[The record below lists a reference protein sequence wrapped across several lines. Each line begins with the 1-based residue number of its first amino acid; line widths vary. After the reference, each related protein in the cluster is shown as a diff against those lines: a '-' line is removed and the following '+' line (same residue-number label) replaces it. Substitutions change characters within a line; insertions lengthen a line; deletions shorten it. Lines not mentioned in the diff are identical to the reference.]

1 MKCKLLANPITLDTT
16 KQEHPMEAT
25 FLTAADGTVAAMMA
39 AAFLVLLWI
48 GTIRGMLA
56 DLLFGCIDASD
67 GRQLDLGSDA
77 RQIDK
82 AARLFRSGECRRALC
97 LCHGI
102 IASNGQYAST
112 AGTLVHW
119 INNPGTLR
127 IFNPPRTT
135 IRLKERDSI

>member
-1 MKCKLLANPITLDTT
+1 METTLLP
-16 KQEHPMEAT
+16 
-25 FLTAADGTVAAMMA
+25 AADGAVAGMMA
-39 AAFLVLLWI
+39 AAFLVLFWI
-48 GTIRGMLA
+48 GTVRAMLA

-67 GRQLDLGSDA
+67 DRQLDLGSDA

-82 AARLFRSGECRRALC
+82 AARLFRSGESRRALC

-102 IASNGQYAST
+102 IASNSQYVST
-112 AGTLVHW
+112 ATTLVYW

>member
-1 MKCKLLANPITLDTT
+1 MKCKLLANPIKLRTT
-16 KQEHPMEAT
+16 KEEHIMEAT
-25 FLTAADGTVAAMMA
+25 LLPAADGAVAAMMA

-48 GTIRGMLA
+48 GTIRGILMN
-56 DLLFGCIDASD
+56 LLFGCIDASD
-67 GRQLDLGSDA
+67 DRPLDLGSDA

-82 AARLFRSGECRRALC
+82 AARLFRNGECRRALC
-97 LCHGI
+97 LCNGI
-102 IASNGQYAST
+102 IASNSQYVST
-112 AGTLVHW
+112 ATTLVYW